1 MTANLEMDA
10 EQIRRD
16 IVTMIHRAGSGHSG
30 GSLSAVEIL
39 TCLYGAVMRHDP
51 GNPEDSCRDRFIL
64 SKGHAAPALYAVL
77 SHYGYFPKEEL
88 MTLRC
93 LGSRLQG
100 HPCRDRLPGIELSTG
115 SLGLGISAG
124 LGMALASGISGDS
137 YRVFVLCGDGELNEG
152 QNWEAFMAMNKWK
165 PHNLTVIVD
174 YNRVQLD
181 GTAQEIMPM
190 GSLRDKIQ
198 SFGLKAVCCDGH
210 DVDQLMNA
218 FNEAG
223 DTSGPCVILAYT
235 VKGKGVSFMEGKS
248 AWHGKTIGDQEYE
261 AAMAEL
267 GAEESCA
274 MQSLAV
280 EYVRKEAN

>member
-1 MTANLEMDA
+1 MTEKLKMDA

-16 IVTMIHRAGSGHSG
+16 IITMIHHAGSGHSG
-30 GSLSAVEIL
+30 GSLSAAEIL

-51 GNPEDSCRDRFIL
+51 ANPTDSCRDRFIL

-77 SHYGYFPKEEL
+77 SHHGYLPKEEL

-124 LGMALASGISGDS
+124 LGMALAAGISGNS
-137 YRVFVLCGDGELNEG
+137 YRVFVLCGDGEMNEG

-165 PHNLTVIVD
+165 PDNLTVIVD

-181 GTAQEIMPM
+181 GTANEVMPM
-190 GSLRDKIQ
+190 ERLKDKIE
-198 SFGLKAVCCDGH
+198 SFGLKVVCCDGH
-210 DVDQLMNA
+210 DTDQLLDA
-218 FNEAG
+218 FKEAEET
-223 DTSGPCVILAYT
+223 DGPAVILADT

-248 AWHGKTIGDQEYE
+248 AWHGKKIGDQEYE

-267 GAEESCA
+267 AAAGPATEESA
-274 MQSLAV
+274 G
-280 EYVRKEAN
+280 KEAE

>member
-16 IVTMIHRAGSGHSG
+16 IVTMIHHAGSGHSG

-115 SLGLGISAG
+115 SLGLGISA
-124 LGMALASGISGDS
+124 
-137 YRVFVLCGDGELNEG
+137 G

>member
-16 IVTMIHRAGSGHSG
+16 IVTMIHRAESGHSG

-124 LGMALASGISGDS
+124 LGMALASGISGAS

-223 DTSGPCVILAYT
+223 DTRGPCVILAYT

>member
-51 GNPEDSCRDRFIL
+51 GNPEDSCRDHFIL

-223 DTSGPCVILAYT
+223 DTRGPCVILAYT

>member
-152 QNWEAFMAMNKWK
+152 QNWEAFMAMNMEAKQRGLQFNDK
-165 PHNLTVIVD
+165 ETNLIVSI
-174 YNRVQLD
+174 L
-181 GTAQEIMPM
+181 
-190 GSLRDKIQ
+190 
-198 SFGLKAVCCDGH
+198 
-210 DVDQLMNA
+210 
-218 FNEAG
+218 
-223 DTSGPCVILAYT
+223 TSGMAPEEKKKLDIL
-235 VKGKGVSFMEGKS
+235 KMLSKK
-248 AWHGKTIGDQEYE
+248 
-261 AAMAEL
+261 MA
-267 GAEESCA
+267 GP
-274 MQSLAV
+274 
-280 EYVRKEAN
+280 R

>member
-16 IVTMIHRAGSGHSG
+16 IVTMIHHAGSGHSG

-198 SFGLKAVCCDGH
+198 SFGLKAVCC
-210 DVDQLMNA
+210 
-218 FNEAG
+218 
-223 DTSGPCVILAYT
+223 GPCVILAYT